1 MKYYIILYKKQSY
14 PKDASKKKMK
24 IYKQFNHVLFNKTI
38 WLEFEEQLPI
48 FHVHVKKNSPARGK
62 NNPANI

>member
-1 MKYYIILYKKQSY
+1 MQV
-14 PKDASKKKMK
+14 KKKMK

-48 FHVHVKKNSPARGK
+48 FHVHVKKNISARGK
-62 NNPANI
+62 NSPANI